1 MRVRAQTRARVATLI
16 NSRGYD
22 TKFRFIL
29 SFSLIK
35 ILFTPQP
42 AIVKV
47 LDAVDTPETLYIVLE
62 L

>member
-1 MRVRAQTRARVATLI
+1 MRVRAQTLAV
-16 NSRGYD
+16 
-22 TKFRFIL
+22 RFIL

-42 AIVKV
+42 SIVKV